1 MPAKAKVKSFNGT
14 DWREV
19 ALRLLVAAAIAVVI
33 VLLAV
38 PQIFQY
44 CGIPFMQIAVP
55 PLRALGISLSFPRVD
70 PAWGWLSGPWEA
82 LASEAY
88 GNLIMRIYLVS
99 LVSILAIEVAS
110 VVLNYMRLN
119 DGTWLGPKRVQGD
132 PGGSAHLISA
142 HGSLRRILKPWD
154 GKSAPKRSGLPV
166 AYFSGKF
173 WLLDYI
179 NLLVYGAPGCGKT
192 RRVLI
197 PAICGHIAAGD
208 SVLCLDPKGELG
220 DYTEGFAKG
229 NGYKVVRVM
238 VDNPLHSPDTI
249 NPLDAAITFAKT
261 GRMDDAVAEVSGI
274 AKVICPTKSKGN
286 PHFDD
291 SARSLCEGLLLAV
304 IADPDIPEECKNLA
318 TVNAV
323 ASFAAADGSTGLDRI
338 RKIARELPNGHPAKS
353 KLSQVANTGDEEASS
368 IISTFTN
375 KLNDYV
381 DARVSK
387 MLWKSTFHVEDM
399 AKEKTIIYLSFTSAN
414 GNYGKL
420 VTTLVT
426 NAISA
431 LRREAARQG
440 GRLRREC
447 YLLLEEMAQMERI
460 DTIYSDAGIMRGEG
474 IHLLL
479 VLQEKSQLL
488 TKYTREEAASLT
500 GCCDDTL
507 VLSVNELEVAKEL
520 SGKIGTYS
528 ALMRTSNESRSSNAG
543 TLYGSASNGATT
555 TSLKRDVI
563 APDEML
569 RWGPDIGNLLIGHGG
584 VYALPSPELS
594 KTFINGML
602 GLGDREFNDK
612 LRVEKKAARIE
623 RNSKSAPIWLP
634 DDAEKSAE
642 EAVGE
647 LITSEQKRQSYNPL
661 RF

>member
-1 MPAKAKVKSFNGT
+1 M
-14 DWREV
+14 
-19 ALRLLVAAAIAVVI
+19 ALRLLVVAVIAVVI

-38 PQIFQY
+38 PQFFQY
-44 CGIPFMQIAVP
+44 CGIPFMQIAAS

-99 LVSILAIEVAS
+99 LVSILAIEAAS
-110 VVLNYMRLN
+110 VVLSYMRLN

-142 HGSLRRILKPWD
+142 HSSLRRILKPWD

-220 DYTEGFAKG
+220 DYTEDFAKG

-249 NPLDAAITFAKT
+249 NPLDAAIAFAKT

-414 GNYGKL
+414 GDYGKL

-440 GRLRREC
+440 GHLRREC

-488 TKYTREEAASLT
+488 TKYTRDEAASLT

-520 SGKIGTYS
+520 SGKMEPT
-528 ALMRTSNESRSSNAG
+528 RR
-543 TLYGSASNGATT
+543 
-555 TSLKRDVI
+555 
-563 APDEML
+563 
-569 RWGPDIGNLLIGHGG
+569 
-584 VYALPSPELS
+584 
-594 KTFINGML
+594 
-602 GLGDREFNDK
+602 
-612 LRVEKKAARIE
+612 
-623 RNSKSAPIWLP
+623 
-634 DDAEKSAE
+634 
-642 EAVGE
+642 
-647 LITSEQKRQSYNPL
+647 
-661 RF
+661 

>member
-1 MPAKAKVKSFNGT
+1 MPKQAKVKSFNGA
-14 DWREV
+14 DWRET
-19 ALRLLVAAAIAVVI
+19 ALRLLVVAAIAAVI
-33 VLLAV
+33 SLLAV

-44 CGIPFMQIAVP
+44 CGIPFMQIAVR
-55 PLRALGISLSFPRVD
+55 PLRAFGISLSFPRVD
-70 PAWGWLSGPWEA
+70 PAWGWMSGPWEA

-88 GNLIMRIYLVS
+88 GNLILRIYLAS
-99 LVSILAIEVAS
+99 LVCILVVETAS
-110 VVLNYMRLN
+110 VAQSHMRLH

-132 PGGSAHLISA
+132 PGGSACLTSA
-142 HGSLRRILKPWD
+142 YGSLRRVLKPWD

-166 AYFSGKF
+166 AYFSGRF

-197 PAICGHIAAGD
+197 PAICAHVAAGD

-220 DYTEGFAKG
+220 DYTEDFAKG
-229 NGYKVVRVM
+229 NGYEVVRVM
-238 VDNPLHSPDTI
+238 VDDPLHSPDTI
-249 NPLDAAITFAKT
+249 NPLDAAITLAKT
-261 GRMDDAVAEVSGI
+261 GRMDDAVAEIAGI
-274 AKVICPTKSKGN
+274 AKIICPTKSKGN

-304 IADPDIPEECKNLA
+304 IANPDIPEECKSLA
-318 TVNAV
+318 TANAV
-323 ASFAAADGSTGLDRI
+323 ASFAASDGSTGLDRI
-338 RKIARELPNGHPAKS
+338 RKMARELPNDHPAKS

-368 IISTFTN
+368 IVSTFTN

-381 DARVSK
+381 DAHVSK
-387 MLWKSTFHVEDM
+387 MLWKSTFRVEDM
-399 AKEKTIIYLSFTSAN
+399 AQEKTIIYLSFTSAN

-440 GRLRREC
+440 GHLRREC
-447 YLLLEEMAQMERI
+447 YLLLEEMAQLERI

-520 SGKIGTYS
+520 SGKIGTYP
-528 ALMRTSNESRSSNAG
+528 ALMRTSNKSRSFNAG
-543 TLYGSASNGATT
+543 ALYGSANNGTTT
-555 TSLKRDVI
+555 TSQKRDLI
-563 APDEML
+563 TPDEML
-569 RWGPDIGNLLIGHGG
+569 RWGPDVGNLLIGHGG

-594 KTFINGML
+594 KTFVNEML
-602 GLGDREFNDK
+602 GLGDRESNDS
-612 LRVEKKAARIE
+612 LRAKKKAERPE
-623 RNSKSAPIWLP
+623 RNPKPAPIWLP
-634 DDAEKSAE
+634 DDIEEKPEKAAEKPVA
-642 EAVGE
+642 
-647 LITSEQKRQSYNPL
+647 SEQKRQSYNPL
-661 RF
+661 HF

>member
-1 MPAKAKVKSFNGT
+1 MPKQAKIKSFNDAG
-14 DWREV
+14 WKEA
-19 ALRLLVAAAIAVVI
+19 ALRLLIVAIVAAVIA
-33 VLLAV
+33 LLVV
-38 PQIFQY
+38 PQAFQY
-44 CGIPFMQIAVP
+44 CVVPIMQAATR
-55 PLRALGISLSFPRVD
+55 PLRAFGINLNFPIVN
-70 PAWGWLSGPWEA
+70 PAWSWPLGFREA
-82 LASEAY
+82 LTNRTYGTLIRNICLACLGCALLLEA
-88 GNLIMRIYLVS
+88 ISVMR
-99 LVSILAIEVAS
+99 ER
-110 VVLNYMRLN
+110 MRLH

-132 PGGSAHLISA
+132 PGGSAYLISA
-142 HGSLRRILKPWD
+142 HSSLRRLLKPWD
-154 GKSAPKRSGLPV
+154 GQSAPERSGLPV
-166 AYFSGKF
+166 AYFSNRF
-173 WLLDYI
+173 WVLDYI

-197 PAICGHIAAGD
+197 PAICSHISAGD
-208 SVLCLDPKGELG
+208 SVLCLDPKGEIG
-220 DYTEGFAKG
+220 DYTEDFARS

-238 VDNPLHSPDTI
+238 VDDPLHSPDTI
-249 NPLDAAITFAKT
+249 NPLDAAIAFAEA
-261 GRMDDAVAEVSGI
+261 GRTDDAVAEVGSI
-274 AKVICPTKSKGN
+274 AKVICPTKSRSN

-291 SARSLCEGLLLAV
+291 SARTLCEGLLLAI
-304 IADPDIPEECKNLA
+304 IANPDISSESKNLA

-323 ASFAAADGSTGLDRI
+323 ASFAATNGGTGLDRI
-338 RKIARELPNGHPAKS
+338 RKMARELPNDHPAKS

-387 MLWKSTFHVEDM
+387 MLWKSTFRVEDM
-399 AKEKTIIYLSFTSAN
+399 AQEKTIIYLSFTSAN

-440 GRLRREC
+440 GHLRKEC

-520 SGKIGTYS
+520 SGKIGTYP
-528 ALMRTSNESRSSNAG
+528 ALMHTSNKSHGSSLGN
-543 TLYGSASNGATT
+543 LYGTASSGTTT
-555 TSLKRDVI
+555 TSQKRELI
-563 APDEML
+563 TPDEML
-569 RWGPDIGNLLIGHGG
+569 RWSSDVGNLLIGHGG

-594 KTFINGML
+594 KTFLNEML
-602 GLGDREFNDK
+602 NLGDREFNDN
-612 LRVEKKAARIE
+612 LRAEKKAQRPE
-623 RNSKSAPIWLP
+623 RNSKPAPIWLP
-634 DDAEKSAE
+634 DDAKGDIVKATKEP
-642 EAVGE
+642 VV
-647 LITSEQKRQSYNPL
+647 SEQKRQSYNPL
-661 RF
+661 HF

>member
-1 MPAKAKVKSFNGT
+1 MPAKTEVKSFNGA
-14 DWREV
+14 DWKEV
-19 ALRLLVAAAIAVVI
+19 ALRLLAATAIAAVI

-44 CGIPFMQIAVP
+44 FGIPFMQIAVR
-55 PLRALGISLSFPRVD
+55 PLRAFGISLSFPRVD
-70 PAWGWLSGPWEA
+70 PAWGLLSGPMEA
-82 LASEAY
+82 LASKTY
-88 GNLIMRIYLVS
+88 GNNILRIYAAS
-99 LVSILAIEVAS
+99 LVCILALAVTS
-110 VVLNYMRLN
+110 VVQNHMRLH

-132 PGGSAHLISA
+132 PGGSARLISA
-142 HGSLRRILKPWD
+142 HGSLRRVLKPWD
-154 GKSAPKRSGLPV
+154 GQSAPKRSGLPV
-166 AYFSGKF
+166 AYFSNKF
-173 WLLDYI
+173 WMLDYI

-197 PAICGHIAAGD
+197 PAISAHIAAGD

-220 DYTEGFAKG
+220 DYTESFARE

-238 VDNPLHSPDTI
+238 VDDPLHSPDTI
-249 NPLDAAITFAKT
+249 NPLDAAIAFAEA
-261 GRMDDAVAEVSGI
+261 GRMDDAVAEVAGI

-291 SARSLCEGLLLAV
+291 SARSLCEGLLLAI
-304 IADPDIPEECKNLA
+304 IADPDIPAKCKNLA
-318 TVNAV
+318 TANAV
-323 ASFAAADGSTGLDRI
+323 VAFAAADGGTGLDRI
-338 RKIARELPNGHPAKS
+338 RKMARELPNDHPAKS

-387 MLWKSTFHVEDM
+387 MLWKSTFRVEDM
-399 AKEKTIIYLSFTSAN
+399 AQEKTIVYLSFTSAN

-426 NAISA
+426 NAINA

-440 GRLRREC
+440 GHLRKEC

-520 SGKIGTYS
+520 SGKIGTYP
-528 ALMRTSNESRSSNAG
+528 ALMHTSNKSHGSSLGN
-543 TLYGSASNGATT
+543 LYGTASSGTTT
-555 TSLKRDVI
+555 TSQKRELI
-563 APDEML
+563 TPDEML
-569 RWGPDIGNLLIGHGG
+569 RWSSDVGNLLIGHGG

-594 KTFINGML
+594 KTFLNEML
-602 GLGDREFNDK
+602 NLGDREFNDN
-612 LRVEKKAARIE
+612 LRAEKKARRPE
-623 RNSKSAPIWLP
+623 RNSKPAPIWLP
-634 DDAEKSAE
+634 DDAKGDVEKATKE
-642 EAVGE
+642 PVA
-647 LITSEQKRQSYNPL
+647 SEQKRQSYNPL
-661 RF
+661 HF

>member
-1 MPAKAKVKSFNGT
+1 MPKQTKAKSFNST
-14 DWREV
+14 DWKGA
-19 ALRLLVAAAIAVVI
+19 ALCLLTATAIAAPI

-38 PQIFQY
+38 PQAFQY
-44 CGIPFMQIAVP
+44 CFVPFMQVATR
-55 PLRALGISLSFPRVD
+55 PLKAFGINSAFPTVY
-70 PAWGWLSGPWEA
+70 PAWGWLSGPQEA

-88 GNLIMRIYLVS
+88 GVLVGNIYLAS
-99 LVSILAIEVAS
+99 FACILVLEAAS
-110 VVLNYMRLN
+110 VVQDRIRLH
-119 DGTWLGPKRVQGD
+119 DGTWLGPKRVPGD
-132 PGGSAHLISA
+132 PGGSARLISSHSA
-142 HGSLRRILKPWD
+142 LRRMLKPWD
-154 GKSAPKRSGLPV
+154 GVSAPKRSGLPV
-166 AYFSGKF
+166 AYFSRKF
-173 WLLDYI
+173 WMLDYI
-179 NLLVYGAPGCGKT
+179 NLLIYGAPGCGKT

-197 PAICGHIAAGD
+197 PAVCAHIAAGD
-208 SVLCLDPKGELG
+208 SVLCLDPKGEIG

-229 NGYKVVRVM
+229 NGYNVVRVM
-238 VDNPLHSPDTI
+238 VDDPLRSPDTI
-249 NPLDAAITFAKT
+249 NPLEAAIAFAEA
-261 GRMDDAVAEVSGI
+261 GLMDDAVAEVGGI

-318 TVNAV
+318 TINAV
-323 ASFAAADGSTGLDRI
+323 VSFAAADGGTGLDRI
-338 RKIARELPNGHPAKS
+338 RKMARELPNDHPAKS

-399 AKEKTIIYLSFTSAN
+399 AQGKTIIYLSFTSAN

-440 GRLRREC
+440 GHLRREC
-447 YLLLEEMAQMERI
+447 YLLLEEMAQLERI
-460 DTIYSDAGIMRGEG
+460 NTIYSDAGIMRGEG

-507 VLSVNELEVAKEL
+507 VLSVNELEVAREL
-520 SGKIGTYS
+520 SGKIGTYP
-528 ALMRTSNESRSSNAG
+528 ALMHTSSKSRGSSAG
-543 TLYGSASNGATT
+543 AIYGNASNGTTT
-555 TSLKRDVI
+555 TSQKRDLI
-563 APDEML
+563 TPDEML
-569 RWGPDIGNLLIGHGG
+569 RWGPDVGNLLIGHGG

-594 KTFINGML
+594 ETFVNEML
-602 GLGDREFNDK
+602 GLGDREFNDG
-612 LRVEKKAARIE
+612 LRARKKAERPE
-623 RNSKSAPIWLP
+623 RNSKPAPIWLP
-634 DDAEKSAE
+634 DGAEEKPEKAAEKPVA
-642 EAVGE
+642 
-647 LITSEQKRQSYNPL
+647 SEQKRRSYNPL

>member
-19 ALRLLVAAAIAVVI
+19 ALRLLVVAVIAVVI

-38 PQIFQY
+38 PQFFQY
-44 CGIPFMQIAVP
+44 CGIPFMQIAAS

-99 LVSILAIEVAS
+99 LVSILAIEAAS
-110 VVLNYMRLN
+110 VVLSYMRLN

-142 HGSLRRILKPWD
+142 HSSLRRILKPWD

-220 DYTEGFAKG
+220 DYTEDFAKG

-249 NPLDAAITFAKT
+249 NPLDAAIAFAKT

-414 GNYGKL
+414 GDYGKL

-440 GRLRREC
+440 GHLRREC

-488 TKYTREEAASLT
+488 TKYTRDEAASLT

-528 ALMRTSNESRSSNAG
+528 APMRTSNESRSSNAG
-543 TLYGSASNGATT
+543 TLYGSASNGTT
-555 TSLKRDVI
+555 ITSLKRDVI
-563 APDEML
+563 APRRDASL
-569 RWGPDIGNLLIGHGG
+569 GAGHRQ
-584 VYALPSPELS
+584 PSHRPRRRLC
-594 KTFINGML
+594 L
-602 GLGDREFNDK
+602 
-612 LRVEKKAARIE
+612 
-623 RNSKSAPIWLP
+623 
-634 DDAEKSAE
+634 
-642 EAVGE
+642 AVA
-647 LITSEQKRQSYNPL
+647 
-661 RF
+661 

>member
-1 MPAKAKVKSFNGT
+1 MPKQAKVKSFNRAE
-14 DWREV
+14 WRGAV
-19 ALRLLVAAAIAVVI
+19 LRLSVFTVASVVV

-44 CGIPFMQIAVP
+44 CVVPLMQVAAR
-55 PLRALGISLSFPRVD
+55 PLKVLNINLSFPDVD
-70 PAWGWLSGPWEA
+70 PTWGWLLGFRAA
-82 LASEAY
+82 LASEMY
-88 GNLIMRIYLVS
+88 GS
-99 LVSILAIEVAS
+99 LVSNIYLSCFICILVLGATFVAQDR
-110 VVLNYMRLN
+110 MRLH

-132 PGGSAHLISA
+132 PGGSARLISA
-142 HGSLRRILKPWD
+142 HGSLRRVMEPWD
-154 GKSAPKRSGLPV
+154 GRSAPGRSGLPV

-173 WLLDYI
+173 WMVDYI
-179 NLLVYGAPGCGKT
+179 NLVVYGAPGCGKT
-192 RRVLI
+192 RRVLV
-197 PAICGHIAAGD
+197 PAVCAHISAGD
-208 SVLCLDPKGELG
+208 SVLCLDPKGEIG
-220 DYTEGFAKG
+220 DYTEDYARQ
-229 NGYKVVRVM
+229 NGYNVVRVM
-238 VDNPLHSPDTI
+238 VDDPLHSPDTI
-249 NPLDAAITFAKT
+249 NPLDSAIAFADAA
-261 GRMDDAVAEVSGI
+261 RMDDAVAEVGSI

-291 SARSLCEGLLLAV
+291 SARSLCEGLLLAI
-304 IADPDIPEECKNLA
+304 IANPDIPTESKNLA

-323 ASFAAADGSTGLDRI
+323 VAFAAADGSTGLDRI
-338 RKIARELPNGHPAKS
+338 RKMARELPNDHPAKS

-387 MLWKSTFHVEDM
+387 MLWKSTFCVEGM
-399 AKEKTIIYLSFTSAN
+399 AQEKTIVYLSFSSAN

-420 VTTLVT
+420 VATLVT

-440 GRLRREC
+440 GHLGREC

-520 SGKIGTYS
+520 SGKIGTYP
-528 ALMRTSNESRSSNAG
+528 ALMRTSNKSRGSNAG
-543 TLYGSASNGATT
+543 TLYGTFSSGSVT
-555 TSLKRDVI
+555 TSQKRELI
-563 APDEML
+563 TPDEML
-569 RWGPDIGNLLIGHGG
+569 RWGPDVGNLLIGHGG

-594 KTFINGML
+594 KTFLNEML
-602 GLGDREFNDK
+602 GLGDREFNDN
-612 LRVEKKAARIE
+612 LRAKKKAARLE
-623 RNSKSAPIWLP
+623 RNSKPAPIWLP
-634 DDAEKSAE
+634 DDVEENTGKDAVESAPLE
-642 EAVGE
+642 C
-647 LITSEQKRQSYNPL
+647 KRRSYNPL